1 MMAKRAGKTMGGVK
15 SIKKLERDA
24 RMTGGIATKILKT
37 FKKEA
42 TKGVKKAKRPKQD
55 DDSDDD
61 GAMMQRHGRGADY
74 KGRQRGNFAN
84 GRDLSELVKKGGKGH
99 GFKSKAKYKRKR

>member
-1 MMAKRAGKTMGGVK
+1 
-15 SIKKLERDA
+15 
-24 RMTGGIATKILKT
+24 
-37 FKKEA
+37 
-42 TKGVKKAKRPKQD
+42 VKKAKRPKQD